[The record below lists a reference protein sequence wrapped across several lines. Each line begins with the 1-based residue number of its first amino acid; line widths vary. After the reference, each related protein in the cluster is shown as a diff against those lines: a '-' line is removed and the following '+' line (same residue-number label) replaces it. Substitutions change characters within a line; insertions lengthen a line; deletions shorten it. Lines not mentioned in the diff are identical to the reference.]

1 VERDVTG
8 VALHIPPHGAAI
20 VPTIDIPP
28 FIERWL
34 ETVPA
39 AHLGD
44 VAPDP
49 AATAIF
55 GADIINGF
63 LREGALSSERID
75 GITGPVLDLV
85 QRAWDY
91 GVRDFVFLQDS
102 HPADSPE
109 FEAYPAHAV
118 AGTSESEMI
127 PELAELPFA
136 RHFTVIQ
143 KNSLHPAIDTGF
155 DAWWDAHPHLRTAIV
170 IGDCTD
176 LCVTALAMHL
186 RLRANARGIQGF
198 QVVVPVDCVDTFDIP
213 DDPALPPGTAHPADF
228 FHAVW
233 LYHLA
238 SNNIRIVKSLS

>member
-1 VERDVTG
+1 VTSS
-8 VALHIPPHGAAI
+8 
-20 VPTIDIPP
+20 DIPP
-28 FIERWL
+28 FVARWL
-34 ETVPA
+34 ETVKA
-39 AHLGD
+39 ARLDD

-49 AATAIF
+49 TTAAIF
-55 GADIINGF
+55 SADLINGF

-75 GITGPVLDLV
+75 AVTGPVLDLV
-85 QRAWDY
+85 QRAWEY
-91 GVRDFVFLQDS
+91 GIRDFVFLQDA
-102 HPADSPE
+102 HPADTPE

-127 PELAELPFA
+127 PELTALTFA
-136 RHFTVIQ
+136 DHFTIIQ

-155 DAWWDAHPHLRTAIV
+155 DAWLDAHPNLRTAIV

-198 QVVVPVDCVDTFDIP
+198 QVVLPMDCVETFDIP
-213 DDPALPPGTAHPADF
+213 DDPKLPPGVAHPADF

-238 SNNIRIVKSLS
+238 SNNIRIVRQLS

>member
-1 VERDVTG
+1 MTEDS
-8 VALHIPPHGAAI
+8 IS
-20 VPTIDIPP
+20 DIPP
-28 FIERWL
+28 FVARWL
-34 ETVPA
+34 ATVAPA
-39 AHLGD
+39 RLDD

-49 AATAIF
+49 GAAAIF
-55 GADIINGF
+55 SADLINGF

-75 GITGPVLDLV
+75 AITRPVLDLV
-85 QRAWDY
+85 QRAWGY
-91 GVRDFVFLQDS
+91 GIRDFVFLQDA

-109 FEAYPAHAV
+109 FEAYPAHAL

-127 PELAELPFA
+127 PELAALPFA
-136 RHFTVIQ
+136 EHFTVIQ

-155 DAWWDAHPHLRTAIV
+155 DAWLDAHPKLRNAIV

-198 QVVVPVDCVDTFDIP
+198 QVIVPIDCVDTFDIP
-213 DDPALPPGTAHPADF
+213 DDPTLPPGTAHPAGF

-238 SNNIRIVKSLS
+238 SNNIRIVRTLS

>member
-1 VERDVTG
+1 MPSTEIPSF
-8 VALHIPPHGAAI
+8 VA
-20 VPTIDIPP
+20 
-28 FIERWL
+28 RWL
-34 ETVPA
+34 DTVPA
-39 AHLGD
+39 ARLD
-44 VAPDP
+44 ETAPDP
-49 AATAIF
+49 STAAIF
-55 GADIINGF
+55 AADIINGF

-75 GITGPVLDLV
+75 GITEPVLDLV

-91 GVRDFVFLQDS
+91 GIRGFVFLQDT

-109 FEAYPAHAV
+109 FEAYPAHAL

-136 RHFTVIQ
+136 NNFTIIQ

-155 DAWWDAHPHLRTAIV
+155 DAWLDAHPNLRTAIV

-176 LCVTALAMHL
+176 LCVTALALHL
-186 RLRANARGIQGF
+186 RLRANARGVQGF
-198 QVVVPVDCVDTFDIP
+198 QVIIPMDCVDTFDIP
-213 DDPALPPGTAHPADF
+213 DDPNLPPGTAHPGDF

-238 SNNIRIVKSLS
+238 SNNIRIVRSLS

>member
-1 VERDVTG
+1 MST
-8 VALHIPPHGAAI
+8 
-20 VPTIDIPP
+20 TDIPP
-28 FIERWL
+28 FVERWL

-39 AHLGD
+39 ARLAEI
-44 VAPDP
+44 APDP
-49 AATAIF
+49 TTTAIF

-63 LREGALSSERID
+63 FREGALASERID
-75 GITGPVLDLV
+75 QTTGPILDLV
-85 QRAWDY
+85 QRAWTY
-91 GVRDFVFLQDS
+91 GIRDFVFLQDT
-102 HPADSPE
+102 HPADTPE

-127 PELAELPFA
+127 PELAALPFA
-136 RHFTVIQ
+136 NHFTIIR

-155 DAWWDAHPHLRTAIV
+155 DAWWDAHPALRAAIV

-198 QVVVPVDCVDTFDIP
+198 QVIVPMDCVETFDIP
-213 DDPALPPGTAHPADF
+213 DDPSYPPGAAHPADF

-238 SNNIRIVKSLS
+238 SNNIRIVRALS

>member
-1 VERDVTG
+1 V
-8 VALHIPPHGAAI
+8 PP
-20 VPTIDIPP
+20 TDIPL
-28 FIERWL
+28 FVARWL
-34 ETVPA
+34 DTVPEA
-39 AHLGD
+39 RLDD

-49 AATAIF
+49 ATAAIF
-55 GADIINGF
+55 AADIINGF

-75 GITGPVLDLV
+75 GITSPVLELV
-85 QRAWDY
+85 RRAWEY
-91 GVRDFVFLQDS
+91 GIRDFVFLQDT

-118 AGTSESEMI
+118 AGTRESEMI

-136 RHFTVIQ
+136 DRFTIIE
-143 KNSLHPAIDTGF
+143 KNSLHPAIDTTF
-155 DAWWDAHPHLRTAIV
+155 DAWLDAHPNLRTAIV

-186 RLRANARGIQGF
+186 RLRANARGVQGF
-198 QVVVPVDCVDTFDIP
+198 QVIVPMDCIDTFDITEDP
-213 DDPALPPGTAHPADF
+213 DLPPGTAHPAEF

-238 SNNIRIVKSLS
+238 SNNIRVVQTLS

>member
-1 VERDVTG
+1 
-8 VALHIPPHGAAI
+8 
-20 VPTIDIPP
+20 VPTTEIPP
-28 FIERWL
+28 FVARWL

-39 AHLGD
+39 AQLRD
-44 VAPDP
+44 IAPDP
-49 AATAIF
+49 TASAIF
-55 GADIINGF
+55 AADIINGF

-75 GITGPVLDLV
+75 AITGPVLDLV
-85 QRAWDY
+85 QLAWED
-91 GVRDFVFLQDS
+91 GIRDFVFLQDA
-102 HPADSPE
+102 HPADTPE

-127 PELAELPFA
+127 PELAALPFA
-136 RHFTVIQ
+136 NHFTIIQ

-155 DAWWDAHPHLRTAIV
+155 DAWLEAHPNLRTAIV

-198 QVVVPVDCVDTFDIP
+198 QVIVPMDCIDTFDIP
-213 DDPALPPGTAHPADF
+213 DDPKLPPGAAHPAEF

-238 SNNIRIVKSLS
+238 SNNIRIVRQLS